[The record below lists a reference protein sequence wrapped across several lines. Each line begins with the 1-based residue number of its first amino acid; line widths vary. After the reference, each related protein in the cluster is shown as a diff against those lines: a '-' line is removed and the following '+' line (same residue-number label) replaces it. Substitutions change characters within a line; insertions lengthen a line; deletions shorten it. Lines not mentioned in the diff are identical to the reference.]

1 MAWWLWMVLGFLLLI
16 AEMATPGVFLL
27 FFGAS
32 ALVVG
37 LLELL
42 GISGPAWMQWVLF
55 SVIAIVSMLL
65 FRKPLL
71 ARIKQRTGED
81 VDRLEQESAV
91 AMEEIAP
98 EKTGRVELRGA
109 PWSARNVGASVIAQG
124 QRCRVEHVEGLTL
137 RVRAAE

>member
-27 FFGAS
+27 FFGAA
-32 ALVVG
+32 ALIVG

-42 GISGPAWMQWVLF
+42 GVSGPPWMQWVLF
-55 SVIAIVSMLL
+55 SAISIVSMLI

-71 ARIKQRTGED
+71 ARLRQRTGED
-81 VDRLEQESAV
+81 VDRLEAEPAT
-91 AMEEIAP
+91 AMEDIGV
-98 EKTGRVELRGA
+98 EKTGRVELRGS
-109 PWSARNVGASVIAQG
+109 PWSAKNVGAVAIVRG

-137 RVRAAE
+137 RVRAD